1 MSPFYMSYLIVTMDV
16 RILLMEHNYFYIAL
30 KHEAYLMSDLVEF
43 LLERALNNQHIG
55 HFLFWELRADMNK
68 SSSAASLLYGLLLE
82 AYLVAAPEHEIIL
95 EHQLILLEKCK
106 ATSLDIQKLEIVTRS
121 HQKAKHR

>member
-1 MSPFYMSYLIVTMDV
+1 MPLKYTFLIVS
-16 RILLMEHNYFYIAL
+16 LLSKISAL

-68 SSSAASLLYGLLLE
+68 KSSAASLLYGLLLE
-82 AYLVAAPEHEIIL
+82 AYLIAAPEHEIIL
-95 EHQLILLEKCK
+95 EHQLTLLEKCK
-106 ATSLDIQKLEIVTRS
+106 ATSLDINKVEIVSRS
-121 HQKAKHR
+121 HQKAKHRYVGIS

>member
-1 MSPFYMSYLIVTMDV
+1 M
-16 RILLMEHNYFYIAL
+16 

-68 SSSAASLLYGLLLE
+68 AASAASLLYGLLLE
-82 AYLVAAPEHEIIL
+82 AYLVAAPEHSKIL
-95 EHQLILLEKCK
+95 EHQLTLLEKCK
-106 ATSLDIQKLEIVTRS
+106 ATSINIQKLEIVSRS
-121 HQKAKHR
+121 HQKAQHR

>member
-1 MSPFYMSYLIVTMDV
+1 MI
-16 RILLMEHNYFYIAL
+16 ILLWLLKMIRRNRKNYLLCLIAL

-68 SSSAASLLYGLLLE
+68 AASAASLLYGLLLE
-82 AYLVAAPEHEIIL
+82 AYLVAAPEHSKIL
-95 EHQLILLEKCK
+95 EHQLTLLEKCK
-106 ATSLDIQKLEIVTRS
+106 ATSINIQKLEIVSRS
-121 HQKAKHR
+121 HQKAQHR

>member
-1 MSPFYMSYLIVTMDV
+1 MKLFFT
-16 RILLMEHNYFYIAL
+16 AL